1 MLRFVLAGFLAL
13 VLIIVVGMGSLY
25 AFRAHG
31 PSSASVAF
39 STALT
44 EVQGGQVRG
53 VVIEGN
59 GATLTLNDGST
70 QSVTLP
76 DGGQT
81 LARAV
86 TDHNRT
92 DPSHPTDLRQSSS
105 SSMSP
110 QFSGVAILIGLLPIL
125 LLVALILLGASAF
138 SKSAGRSAGL
148 TRAEALVKLAD
159 LRERGALTE
168 DEFQREK
175 RRLLN

>member
-13 VLIIVVGMGSLY
+13 ALIIVVGMGSLY
-25 AFRAHG
+25 AFRAQG

-39 STALT
+39 SAALT

-59 GATLTLNDGST
+59 SATLTLNDGST
-70 QSVTLP
+70 QSVALP
-76 DGGQT
+76 DDGQT

-105 SSMSP
+105 SSTSP
-110 QFSGVAILIGLLPIL
+110 QFSGAAILIGLLPIL
-125 LLVALILLGASAF
+125 LIVALVLLGASVF
-138 SKSAGRSAGL
+138 SRSAGRNAGL
-148 TRAEALVKLAD
+148 TRVEALLKLAD